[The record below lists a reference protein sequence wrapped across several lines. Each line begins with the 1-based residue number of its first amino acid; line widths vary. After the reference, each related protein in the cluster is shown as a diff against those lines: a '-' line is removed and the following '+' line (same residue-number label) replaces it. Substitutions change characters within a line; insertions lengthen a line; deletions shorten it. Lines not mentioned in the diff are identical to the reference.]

1 MGHSRVMLIAP
12 PITGLEHLTA
22 NTLFAPIGVPVHINI
37 PTHNGDIPLHDHD
50 FMEIAVV
57 LSGVG
62 VHRTIHG
69 ESPIAAGDVFILHPG
84 QWHAYERSRSLH
96 LYNCLVGIEL
106 LTREIGWART
116 DPLLAP
122 LLPARLPVPGQSPTS
137 TSQGIVTLHLEPEL
151 LAECHRE
158 LETLRQLQT
167 QSDPVRAR
175 SEVIGR
181 LLLVLSLLSRAH
193 TINPEVRA
201 ERSHEAD
208 ANVVTAIHALEDR
221 LDHDWG
227 LIELAQLLSLNR
239 SYLVRLFKRH
249 TGQSP
254 MAWLARR
261 RAEKAAILLL
271 TTDMPIAAVGK
282 TVGWNDPNYFA
293 RRFRAAFGQSAREY
307 RQQLP
312 CPALVRTTD
321 DWIQW

>member
-1 MGHSRVMLIAP
+1 MAMLNP
-12 PITGLEHLTA
+12 RLMTGMEHLTA
-22 NTLFAPIGVPVHINI
+22 QTLFAPVGVPVHVHM
-37 PTHNGDIPLHDHD
+37 PTHDGDIPLHDHD
-50 FMEIAVV
+50 FLEIAVV
-57 LSGVG
+57 LHGVG

-84 QWHAYERSRSLH
+84 QWHAYERSRGLQ
-96 LYNCLVGIEL
+96 LCNCLVGIEL
-106 LTREIGWART
+106 LTREIGWARA

-122 LLPARLPVPGQSPTS
+122 LLPARLPTPGQPQAS
-137 TSQGIVTLHLEPEL
+137 TGQGVVTLHLEPAAL
-151 LAECHRE
+151 KDCMRE
-158 LETLRQLQT
+158 LEALRQVLALA
-167 QSDPVRAR
+167 DPVRSRA
-175 SEVIGR
+175 EAIGR

-193 TINPEVRA
+193 AANPETRA
-201 ERSHEAD
+201 ERSREAD
-208 ANVVTAIHALEDR
+208 PSVLTAIHALEER

-227 LIELAQLLSLNR
+227 LVELAKLLSLNR

-261 RAEKAAILLL
+261 RAEKAAVMLL

-282 TVGWNDPNYFA
+282 LVGWHDPNYFA

-312 CPALVRTTD
+312 CPALVRPAD